1 MRVQASE
8 LNGRVSSRR
17 QTCASLQSGDWE
29 AVVEPGNTQE
39 ARLSQL
45 SRTDNASY
53 RQGPVVGICFAIS
66 GALGSFFYMQTQHL
80 EASMLGHCCGRKTNH
95 RNRQQKK
102 FGHCRANPA
111 KLSYL
116 VRTFPNQKSLL
127 LTK

>member
-66 GALGSFFYMQTQHL
+66 GALGSFFICRHNTLRPPCWVTAVVERQIT
-80 EASMLGHCCGRKTNH
+80 ETDSRRSLGI
-95 RNRQQKK
+95 
-102 FGHCRANPA
+102 
-111 KLSYL
+111 
-116 VRTFPNQKSLL
+116 V
-127 LTK
+127 